1 IATLTARSVRSSDS
15 TTPSSGTSQ
24 SSPTSARKGVSV
36 SGSGKKTK
44 LKRFF
49 FRIKESI
56 GLVEK
61 TEISKT
67 FTESVAHLD
76 KYKQCLDTLTEAVR
90 AAIQENPS
98 YQKQEHKLELAP
110 PAGQEEYELV
120 ATCLKD
126 RGGFDDYKNQKKQIN
141 LYEKQGIEHRE
152 YIRKARRSIQN
163 IRSFIQDDY
172 WVINTQRT
180 ELENL
185 RRDMDFAKAELKAA
199 KDEQLLAVKNQL
211 YTLAVSA
218 FEEKLK
224 HINHSANYGGKG
236 SQFKKLEKQ
245 IRRSTSTEFQ
255 GRAKIVIDE
264 TINQSDNTRALK
276 KFFHRLKENVGLVER
291 TEFSKELNDAFDN
304 MDNYKLCL
312 DRLGEAVCQVIQGNP
327 KFRKM
332 DHKMELAPPPDEDPY
347 ELVSAWLTN
356 SKAFE
361 DYKNFKTQVSLY
373 QKQAIEHREYIRR
386 ARQLDN
392 LRIEMDFARA
402 ELKAAKEP
410 QLVDLKN
417 KLYDQA
423 VRSFEAKLKEVTKLM
438 DAVPKNKESHLA
450 DVIEWTNCTRMYHE
464 KMAKLLE
471 ET

>member
-1 IATLTARSVRSSDS
+1 MYSFRSIIPLTMAAKVHNSKSSRSKSEEVRALNSRGGPKSSS
-15 TTPSSGTSQ
+15 MKPLNSQVCPGFTTSG
-24 SSPTSARKGVSV
+24 KGVV
-36 SGSGKKTK
+36 S
-44 LKRFF
+44 R
-49 FRIKESI
+49 
-56 GLVEK
+56 V
-61 TEISKT
+61 
-67 FTESVAHLD
+67 D
-76 KYKQCLDTLTEAVR
+76 
-90 AAIQENPS
+90 N
-98 YQKQEHKLELAP
+98 
-110 PAGQEEYELV
+110 
-120 ATCLKD
+120 
-126 RGGFDDYKNQKKQIN
+126 
-141 LYEKQGIEHRE
+141 
-152 YIRKARRSIQN
+152 
-163 IRSFIQDDY
+163 
-172 WVINTQRT
+172 
-180 ELENL
+180 
-185 RRDMDFAKAELKAA
+185 
-199 KDEQLLAVKNQL
+199 
-211 YTLAVSA
+211 
-218 FEEKLK
+218 
-224 HINHSANYGGKG
+224 
-236 SQFKKLEKQ
+236 
-245 IRRSTSTEFQ
+245 
-255 GRAKIVIDE
+255 
-264 TINQSDNTRALK
+264 NQSDNTRALK

-386 ARQLDN
+386 ARRALHNIRTFIQHHYWVVGIHRTELDN